1 MELDEE
7 CYGMKMLQMDLKGLI
22 DERVITAIRTYEK
35 GTVMKIVKYTFGA
48 IVATALMS
56 MGMLYGDSRSSAT
69 NLTLEKFV
77 DPLFPLGL
85 KSRGIVDGSMNVLFE
100 IDEQGKVS
108 DWLVLRA
115 SEPEFI
121 KSVSQ
126 VLDKWRFA
134 PIMENGEPQKVI
146 KEVSLFFKLEGAI
159 IQMDIGSFVT
169 NNIMRDR
176 FGVKDM
182 NEYRVSELSEL
193 DRIPKPV
200 EIVKPEIPRIG
211 DVPETTRASI
221 EFFIDETGSIRFPR
235 VVHSDAPDLFLG
247 QAYLALKQW
256 KFEAPLK
263 NGSPVVARAVQP
275 FVFDNK

>member
-1 MELDEE
+1 
-7 CYGMKMLQMDLKGLI
+7 MK
-22 DERVITAIRTYEK
+22 
-35 GTVMKIVKYTFGA
+35 TVKFTVGS
-48 IVATALMS
+48 IVALACLCS
-56 MGMLYGDSRSSAT
+56 GMLFGDSRSSAT

-85 KSRGIVDGSMNVLFE
+85 KNRGIVDGSMNVLFE
-100 IDEQGKVS
+100 IDEQGRVS
-108 DWLVLRA
+108 DWLVIRA
-115 SEPEFI
+115 SDPEFI
-121 KSVSQ
+121 RSVSQ
-126 VLDKWRFA
+126 VLDKWRFS

-146 KEVSLFFKLEGAI
+146 KAVSLFFKLEGAI

-169 NNIMRDR
+169 NGIMRDR

-221 EFFIDETGSIRFPR
+221 EFFIDETGGIRFPR
-235 VVHSDAPDLFLG
+235 VVHSDAPDLYLV

-256 KFEAPLK
+256 KFEAPLRH
-263 NGSPVVARAVQP
+263 GRPVVARAVQP